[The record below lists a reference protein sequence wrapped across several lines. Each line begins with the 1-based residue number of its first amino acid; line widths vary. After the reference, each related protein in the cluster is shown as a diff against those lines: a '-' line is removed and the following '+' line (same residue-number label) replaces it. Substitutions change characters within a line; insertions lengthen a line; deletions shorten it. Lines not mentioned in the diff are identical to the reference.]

1 MKTFKL
7 LSIFSLLVLLLF
19 ASACGP
25 KEHEHK
31 FVNDVCEC
39 GEINWANKIADYIEV
54 VEATTAVAYEY
65 DEFELSMIKIKVY
78 YTDGNEREIPLSSD
92 MLNDKDLEKLSKV
105 GQPRVEVTYQA
116 CEPIKFTVK
125 LIDSAMLDQNLNEKG
140 EYGAVIKA
148 IRKENKIE
156 FILEPNGNACAFQ
169 FKYTFDN
176 SIMQV
181 SNAVQGNASGVYS
194 INLENGSITAM
205 IVLDETLS
213 KETVLFTV
221 DFTGNF
227 RTSKLAVDAVFANK
241 CYTKLDNYQTEEI
254 EKVLYHASVK

>member
-1 MKTFKL
+1 MKAFKL

-31 FVNDVCEC
+31 FVNDICEC
-39 GEINWANKIADYIEV
+39 GEINWANKLADYIEV
-54 VEATTAVAYEY
+54 VEETIEIAYEY

-92 MLNDKDLEKLSKV
+92 MLSEKDAEKLTKV
-105 GQPRVEVTYQA
+105 GQPRVEVSYQS

-148 IRKENKIE
+148 IRKDNKIE

-181 SNAVQGNASGVYS
+181 SNATQGNPSGIYS
-194 INLENGSITAM
+194 ITLENGSITAM
-205 IVLDETLS
+205 IVLDEALS

-221 DFTGNF
+221 DLTGDF
-227 RTSKLAVDAVFANK
+227 RTSKLAIDTTFENK
-241 CYTKLDNYQTEEI
+241 CYTKLDNYQTVEI